1 MLEILNELSD
11 QIVFVQDQ
19 LKTNRSLEDKEKLL
33 DTILRLLV
41 KHATMRAE
49 ELERKELEEN
59 KAKNAHINKIRSL
72 EKEKECKI
80 CMDKE
85 VGVVFI
91 PCGHIAC
98 CVECGES
105 FSYCPIC
112 RRKIKLKNSIF
123 TG

>member
-1 MLEILNELSD
+1 MKE
-11 QIVFVQDQ
+11 Q
-19 LKTNRSLEDKEKLL
+19 LKTNKSSEDHQKLL
-33 DTILRLLV
+33 DDILRLQV
-41 KHATMRAE
+41 KHATIRAE

-59 KAKNAHINKIRSL
+59 KAKNAHINKIRAL

-91 PCGHIAC
+91 PCGHITC

-105 FSYCPIC
+105 FSHCPIC
-112 RRKIKLKNSIF
+112 RREIELKNLIF